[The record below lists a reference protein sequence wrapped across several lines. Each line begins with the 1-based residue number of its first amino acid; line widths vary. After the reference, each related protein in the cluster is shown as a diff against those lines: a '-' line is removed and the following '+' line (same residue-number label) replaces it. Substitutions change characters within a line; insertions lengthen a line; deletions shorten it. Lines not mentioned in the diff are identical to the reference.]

1 MQTATVHPAFG
12 TQTELFQMSR
22 LEEVPAHDWARHSL
36 RILDIIDNQ
45 VRRLRKRQL
54 IEAYLRGDHTGCYW
68 GIRTNYSDY
77 RLIDDPLKCTTRDPT
92 YRRRFRHACKPWTA
106 TIFAPS
112 AACRGG
118 RIDHRVP
125 FR

>member
-1 MQTATVHPAFG
+1 
-12 TQTELFQMSR
+12 MSR

-77 RLIDDPLKCTTRDPT
+77 RLIDDPLKCTTRDPPIGEDSDT
-92 YRRRFRHACKPWTA
+92 PASH
-106 TIFAPS
+106 
-112 AACRGG
+112 G
-118 RIDHRVP
+118 RLRSSLHRLLVEVEE
-125 FR
+125 